1 VARPPPGAGQGPGK
15 QAEEVMDVAVGRALL
30 PQLVAAGVTAV
41 FCFNDLVAV
50 GALLACQERGIA
62 VPGDLSLVGFDDI
75 DLARYMT
82 PPLTTVQQP
91 RVRLGNLATQLV
103 LDLLAGRPVQNHVLP
118 PKLIERASTTAWVPR

>member
-1 VARPPPGAGQGPGK
+1 
-15 QAEEVMDVAVGRALL
+15 MDVAVGRALL
-30 PQLVAAGVTAV
+30 PQLVAVGVTAV
-41 FCFNDLVAV
+41 FCFNDMVAV
-50 GALLACQERGIA
+50 GALLACQEGGIA

-91 RVRLGNLATQLV
+91 RVRLGNLATQLL

-118 PKLIERASTTAWVPR
+118 PKLIERASTTARVPR